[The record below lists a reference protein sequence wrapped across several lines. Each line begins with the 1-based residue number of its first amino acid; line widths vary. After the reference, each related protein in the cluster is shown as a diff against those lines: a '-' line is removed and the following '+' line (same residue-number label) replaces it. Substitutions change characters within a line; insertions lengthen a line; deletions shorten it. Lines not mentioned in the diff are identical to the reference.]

1 MRSNFPLA
9 KKILNEHGFPGYK
22 MVGKESSGNY
32 FLFVQH
38 SDFDVAFQKQVLPLI
53 KAEVDK
59 NNASGAMYAYLVD
72 RINLNEGMEQVYGT
86 QVIMGKNGTKLK
98 PCMDTLNLDKRR
110 LVVGLSPIKDYL
122 KKCDEVF
129 LR

>member
-38 SDFDVAFQKQVLPLI
+38 SGFGVAFQKQVLPLM
-53 KAEVDK
+53 KAEIDK
-59 NNASGAMYAYLVD
+59 NNASGATYAYLVD

-86 QVIMGKNGTKLK
+86 QVIMGQSGTRLK
-98 PCMDTLNLDKRR
+98 ACMDTFNLDKRR
-110 LVVGLSPIKDYL
+110 LAVGLSP
-122 KKCDEVF
+122 KKTI
-129 LR
+129 